1 MTPRPFYIC
10 GPTASG
16 KSGQA
21 LAIAQKWEGEIVNA
35 DAFQL
40 YRGLET
46 ITAAPSPQDQA
57 IVPHHL
63 YSVLD
68 PSETCDA
75 ERYRNLALPVI
86 DDIIARGKTPIIT
99 GGSGLYLKFLTHGPS
114 PLPQGNAELRAE
126 MDALSLEEI
135 VAELQRVDPAEAA
148 QINLLNR
155 RYVSRAVEIFRLS
168 GIPASEQRRNWEHV
182 SQEKENQ
189 LRGIFLQIPRPL
201 LHQRIAARCQNMLEN
216 GAIAEIAA
224 HRDRL
229 STTCRKAIGVP
240 QILDLLDKNI
250 DYETCLQLIIQ
261 ATRQYAKRQETWFR
275 RETWLQSLIW
285 DHAYET
291 C

>member
-1 MTPRPFYIC
+1 MSARPFYVC

-16 KSGQA
+16 KSARAIA
-21 LAIAQKWEGEIVNA
+21 LARLWEGEIVNA

-46 ITAAPSPQDQA
+46 ITAAPSPQDQS

-63 YSVLD
+63 YGVLS
-68 PSETCDA
+68 PNEICDA
-75 ERYRNLALPVI
+75 QRYRSLARPVI
-86 DDIIARGKTPIIT
+86 DAIIARGKTPIIT

-114 PLPQGNAELRAE
+114 PLPQGNSALRAE
-126 MDALSLEEI
+126 LDALSLEEL
-135 VAELQRVDPAEAA
+135 VAELHKVDPVEAA

-168 GIPASEQRRNWEHV
+168 GIPASEQRQNWEHV
-182 SQEKENQ
+182 SKEKENE

-201 LHQRIAARCQNMLEN
+201 LHERIAARCRDMLEH

-224 HRDRL
+224 HRDHL

-240 QILDLLDKNI
+240 QILDLLDGKI
-250 DYETCLQLIIQ
+250 DQDTCLQLIIQ

-275 RETWLQSLIW
+275 RETWLTPTPW
-285 DHAYET
+285 DGQLE
-291 C
+291 